1 MKAPE
6 LLTAFGRWVA
16 QGKPAA
22 IKRKSAAASA
32 GAEATKLYPS
42 KTSRVQARPSNAQG
56 RSARGPN
63 WHAWNKDIEQPSY
76 IYIYIYDMNIN
87 IHIVYIGI

>member
-22 IKRKSAAASA
+22 KKRKSAAASA
-32 GAEATKLYPS
+32 GAEAIPS
-42 KTSRVQARPSNAQG
+42 YILQKASRAQARPSNAQG

-76 IYIYIYDMNIN
+76 R
-87 IHIVYIGI
+87 V